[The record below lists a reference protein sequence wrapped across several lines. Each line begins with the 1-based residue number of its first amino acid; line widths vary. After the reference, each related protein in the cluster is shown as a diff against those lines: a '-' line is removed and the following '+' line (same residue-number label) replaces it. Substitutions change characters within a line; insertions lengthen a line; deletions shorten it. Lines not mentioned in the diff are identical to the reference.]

1 MMSIDLVFYIILGI
15 YLDQIIPSQ
24 FGVAKPWN
32 FCCKRKAKQVE
43 NLEESNIFDTEIEQD
58 QLFER
63 ETEFNYE
70 KVTDGL
76 KKQESLGQC
85 L

>member
-1 MMSIDLVFYIILGI
+1 MMSIDLVFYILLGI

-32 FCCKRKAKQVE
+32 FCCKRKTKQVE

-58 QLFER
+58 
-63 ETEFNYE
+63 
-70 KVTDGL
+70 
-76 KKQESLGQC
+76 
-85 L
+85 